1 MKNVLSTVLRWL
13 TAAVLAAGILPA
25 AAQEPKY
32 GGTLRV
38 GLADDAK
45 SLDPT
50 FQVNF
55 SERQPLYLIYNTIFK
70 LGSDLSIQPELAT
83 DWAFSEDRL
92 SLTIHLREGVKFHDG
107 TPLDAAAVK
116 WNLDHRMDPAANS
129 PSASALTS
137 VVKAVTAAD
146 SKTVVIE
153 LKSPAPALLGMLA
166 QREGFII
173 SPTAAQAAGEQFG
186 LNPVGSGPFKF
197 KEWALGR
204 IVLEKNPD
212 YWEEGKPYLDSV
224 VFSLVPDATTALPRL
239 LTRELDAIDQLSSF
253 DIRALERDESLV
265 FVPSP
270 GARWI
275 SLHMITTSPP
285 FDDVRV
291 RQAIA
296 YGLDRNKIVEIV
308 TGGSGKIA
316 NGPTPPSLWWYNPD
330 LTAYPY
336 DPERAKQLLAEA
348 GHADGLSITLALPP
362 VASYRPLSQ
371 LVQEQLKLV
380 GIDVTIR
387 PVSRSEWAELLMT
400 GKINFIPILWTQR
413 PDPDGLLSL
422 LLQSNSSQNWTRYS
436 NPEFDAL
443 LASGRE
449 EGDMEKRKAIY
460 WKAEELLAR
469 DLPYLNLYFPVAYEG
484 LQSYVRNF
492 EWVPDEIPRYRD
504 IWIDK

>member
-1 MKNVLSTVLRWL
+1 MNRLLHGLRGCLVAAML
-13 TAAVLAAGILPA
+13 TAGILPA
-25 AAQEPKY
+25 SAETPKY

-70 LGSDLSIQPELAT
+70 LGPDLTIQPELAT
-83 DWAFSEDRL
+83 DWSFSDDRL
-92 SLTIHLREGVKFHDG
+92 TLTINIREGVKFHDG
-107 TPLDAAAVK
+107 TVLDAAAVK
-116 WNLDHRMDPAANS
+116 WNLDHRMDPAVTS
-129 PSASALTS
+129 PSASALKS
-137 VVKAVTAAD
+137 VVKNVTAPDA
-146 SKTVVIE
+146 KTVVIE

-173 SPTAAQAAGEQFG
+173 SPTAAQAAGDKFG
-186 LNPVGSGPFKF
+186 LDPVGSGPFKF

-212 YWEEGKPYLDSV
+212 YWEEGKPYLDGV
-224 VFSLVPDATTALPRL
+224 VFNLVPDATTALPRL
-239 LTRELDAIDQLSSF
+239 LTRELDAIDQLTTF
-253 DIRALERDESLV
+253 DIRALQRDDSLV
-265 FVPSP
+265 FIPSP

-275 SLHMITTSPP
+275 SLQMITTSPP

-291 RQAIA
+291 RQAMA

-308 TGGSGKIA
+308 TGGSGKLA
-316 NGPTPPSLWWYNPD
+316 NGPTPPSLWWYNPNVPG
-330 LTAYPY
+330 YPY
-336 DPERAKQLLAEA
+336 DPEKAKQLLAEA

-380 GIDVTIR
+380 GIDVTIK
-387 PVSRSEWAELLMT
+387 PVSRSEWAELLMK
-400 GKINFIPILWTQR
+400 GSINFLPILWTQR
-413 PDPDGLLSL
+413 PDPDGLVSL
-422 LLQSNSSQNWTRYS
+422 LLQSTSSQNTSRFN
-436 NPEFDAL
+436 NPELDAL
-443 LASGRE
+443 LAKGRA
-449 EGDMEKRKAIY
+449 EGDLEKRKAIY
-460 WKAEELLAR
+460 WQIEELLAKE
-469 DLPYLNLYFPVAYEG
+469 LPYLNLYFPVAYEG

-492 EWVPDEIPRYRD
+492 GWIPDEIPRYRD
-504 IWIDK
+504 IWLDK